1 MKLIYNGSEYY
12 LSSYLN
18 GIKTGI
24 GFIFGLILLIS
35 ICQFI
40 SWYCDCRQDV
50 GLKDTVLGKYFWK
63 IVIAFVIYSL
73 YLPMVWL

>member
-1 MKLIYNGSEYY
+1 MKIIYNGAEYY

-18 GIKTGI
+18 GIKIGVGI
-24 GFIFGLILLIS
+24 IFGLILLVS
-35 ICQFI
+35 FCQFL
-40 SWYCDCRQDV
+40 SWDIDCRKDV
-50 GLKDTVLGKYFWK
+50 GPKDTVLGKYFWK